1 MLTLLKKDFILHQ
14 KVLAGTFILLILCM
28 VFDLSALFV
37 AIIFIIST
45 SHSFLSVD
53 DRSNIQIL
61 LSALPY
67 TRKEIVTY
75 RYLSVLVIAFL
86 YIGCIFIGDWLFNA
100 QLMYWK
106 EIFFVVSIVCI
117 IMSVIFPFSYLF
129 KSMFIHYLFGGLLVL
144 YLILV
149 STFIPNL
156 NDLFREGTK
165 KIMQTSDSQLFA
177 WGSIILLILYITSW
191 YISFRI
197 YEKKVF

>member
-1 MLTLLKKDFILHQ
+1 MLTLLKKDFIIHQ
-14 KVLAGTFILLILCM
+14 KGLVGMLIGLLLLM
-28 VFDLSALFV
+28 AFDLSPLFV

-45 SHSFLSVD
+45 CHSFLSVD
-53 DRSNIQIL
+53 DRSNIQLL

-67 TRKEIVTY
+67 TRREIVTY

-106 EIFFVVSIVCI
+106 EIFFVVVIVCI
-117 IMSVIFPFSYLF
+117 SMSIMIPFSYKF
-129 KSMFIHYLFGGLLVL
+129 KSMFIHYLFGGLGVL
-144 YLILV
+144 YLIMV
-149 STFIPNL
+149 STIIPNL

-165 KIMQTSDSQLFA
+165 KIMQSTDLQLFT
-177 WGSIILLILYITSW
+177 WGSISLICIYLVSW
-191 YISFRI
+191 YISVRI